1 MTTLILTAHVIACVL
16 LVLIVLLQTGKGTDM
31 GATFGGA
38 SGQALFGG
46 TGPASL
52 LSKITTGV
60 AIIFML
66 TSLTLAYM
74 SSHKSQVSVMPSSP
88 PGVTQPAKTVVP
100 AGQPAKAVEQPA
112 KTVKPSE
119 LPAKTESK

>member
-74 SSHKSQVSVMPSSP
+74 SSHKSQVSIMPSSP
-88 PGVTQPAKTVVP
+88 PAVTQPAKTVVP
-100 AGQPAKAVEQPA
+100 AGEPAKA
-112 KTVKPSE
+112 VKPSE

>member
-1 MTTLILTAHVIACVL
+1 MTTLILTAHVIACIL
-16 LVLIVLLQTGKGTDM
+16 LVLIVLLQTGKGADM

-88 PGVTQPAKTVVP
+88 PAVS
-100 AGQPAKAVEQPA
+100 QPAKAVEQPA
-112 KTVKPSE
+112 KTVKPSG